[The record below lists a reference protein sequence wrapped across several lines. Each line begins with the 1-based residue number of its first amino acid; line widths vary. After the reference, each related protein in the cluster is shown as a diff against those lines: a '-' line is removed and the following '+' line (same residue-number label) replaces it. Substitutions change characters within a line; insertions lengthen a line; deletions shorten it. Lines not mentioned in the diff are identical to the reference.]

1 MASWMES
8 LKAFA
13 VIGGSDVSLPY
24 VWQVAFEFEPQ
35 YMTSGASIHGFLREK
50 KREECVT
57 AYEHVVNLTG
67 YNAES
72 IRYENKGTPYDVSNR
87 LFMESWGEPGNMMI
101 IAKDDYLD
109 WQA

>member
-1 MASWMES
+1 
-8 LKAFA
+8 
-13 VIGGSDVSLPY
+13 
-24 VWQVAFEFEPQ
+24 
-35 YMTSGASIHGFLREK
+35 
-50 KREECVT
+50 VT